1 MFNTSKMI
9 TNKKIHLKE
18 LADVLSGVYEKP
30 DPEGEV
36 ACLQTKDCADTV
48 VVKLASR
55 VGLTPRVQKNLLR
68 SGDVLFAAKGVNYL
82 CVVFREPDLAVASTS
97 FFVIRPK
104 SPAVTPEFLCWFLR
118 HPSVMA
124 YFKAHQAGSATP
136 LIHKPAVENLVVPV
150 PPLERQQRIVELARL
165 SRRAREL
172 QLQLI
177 EKRETLMQ
185 QLLMNKIK

>member
-48 VVKLASR
+48 VMKLASR
-55 VGLTPRVQKNLLR
+55 VGLTPRVQKNLLQP
-68 SGDVLFAAKGVNYL
+68 GDVLFAAKGVNYL
-82 CVVFREPDLAVASTS
+82 SVVFREPDLAVASTS

>member
-55 VGLTPRVQKNLLR
+55 VGLTTRVQKNLLQP
-68 SGDVLFAAKGVNYL
+68 GDVLFAAKGVNYL

-104 SPAVTPEFLCWFLR
+104 SPAVTPEYLCWFLR

-150 PPLERQQRIVELARL
+150 PPLEQQQRIVELARL

>member
-55 VGLTPRVQKNLLR
+55 VGLTPRVQKNLLQL
-68 SGDVLFAAKGVNYL
+68 GDVLFAAKGVNYL

-150 PPLERQQRIVELARL
+150 PPLEQQQRIVELARL

>member
-1 MFNTSKMI
+1 
-9 TNKKIHLKE
+9 
-18 LADVLSGVYEKP
+18 
-30 DPEGEV
+30 
-36 ACLQTKDCADTV
+36 
-48 VVKLASR
+48 
-55 VGLTPRVQKNLLR
+55 
-68 SGDVLFAAKGVNYL
+68 
-82 CVVFREPDLAVASTS
+82 
-97 FFVIRPK
+97 
-104 SPAVTPEFLCWFLR
+104 
-118 HPSVMA
+118 MA

-150 PPLERQQRIVELARL
+150 PPLEQQQRIVALARL

>member
-55 VGLTPRVQKNLLR
+55 VGLTTRVQKNLLQP
-68 SGDVLFAAKGVNYL
+68 GDVLFAAKGVNYL

>member
-48 VVKLASR
+48 VMKLASR
-55 VGLTPRVQKNLLR
+55 VRLTPRVQKNLLQP
-68 SGDVLFAAKGVNYL
+68 GDVLFAAKGVNYL
-82 CVVFREPDLAVASTS
+82 SVVFREPDLAVASTS

>member
-1 MFNTSKMI
+1 MFNASKMI
-9 TNKKIHLKE
+9 TNKKIHLKG

-36 ACLQTKDCADTV
+36 ACLQTKDCADAV

-55 VGLTPRVQKNLLR
+55 VRLTTRVQKNLLR
-68 SGDVLFAAKGVNYL
+68 PGDVLFAAKGVNYL
-82 CVVFREPDLAVASTS
+82 SVVFREPDLAVASTS

-150 PPLERQQRIVELARL
+150 PPLEQQQRIVELARL

>member
-1 MFNTSKMI
+1 MI
-9 TNKKIHLKE
+9 TNKKIYLKE

-30 DPEGEV
+30 DPEGKV

-68 SGDVLFAAKGVNYL
+68 PGDVLFAAKGVNYL

-150 PPLERQQRIVELARL
+150 PPLEQQQRIVELARL

-177 EKRETLMQ
+177 ERRETLMQ